1 MTLLGGALH
10 HIFGLFYRNDMP
22 SSPETTKSQNTS
34 ETVDVFE
41 RFKSYLDQKVE
52 SLTSGLVSQAS
63 SGTQKLERAAEA
75 GKLKFQGNK
84 DQFLFNSELQ
94 GTLDETANFL
104 AARDV
109 EKAGEKVEELRKNLR
124 HRQKITSLLTR
135 AKPVGWRSKNTKLKS
150 SRATQRTRRGS
161 RKRKKERSRRRNKM
175 ASKELRKARTLLVL
189 LALALVMIGC
199 FFEVCSL
206 PFL

>member
-1 MTLLGGALH
+1 M
-10 HIFGLFYRNDMP
+10 
-22 SSPETTKSQNTS
+22 
-34 ETVDVFE
+34 DVFE

-52 SLTSGLVSQAS
+52 SLTSGLVCQAS
-63 SGTQKLERAAEA
+63 SGTQKLDRAAEA

-109 EKAGEKVEELRKNLR
+109 EKAGEKMEELRKNLC
-124 HRQKITSLLTR
+124 HRQKIIKLAER

>member
-1 MTLLGGALH
+1 
-10 HIFGLFYRNDMP
+10 MP

-52 SLTSGLVSQAS
+52 SLASGLVSQAS

-75 GKLKFQGNK
+75 GKLKFQGNR

-94 GTLDETANFL
+94 ATLDETANFL

-109 EKAGEKVEELRKNLR
+109 EKVEELRKNLR
-124 HRQKITSLLTR
+124 HRQKIIKLADKSE
-135 AKPVGWRSKNTKLKS
+135 AGWLAVKEYHTEDWS

-175 ASKELRKARTLLVL
+175 GSKELRKARTLLVL